1 MLDFLEISSR
11 YKNNGVLEV
20 SPEFIIK
27 RSSDLMIRGRDFYAI
42 WDEEQGKWSTD
53 EDDAVRLIDNELKK
67 YINEH
72 YTGDVITHSIK
83 RQNSES
89 VNQNINISSS
99 ISIIANPFAN
109 KHCSEMTYITYMGAK
124 WKISDISPEFPRLK
138 LTIGDLYNGK

>member
-1 MLDFLEISSR
+1 MAKWSANIGFNTLVETEPG
-11 YKNNGVLEV
+11 Y
-20 SPEFIIK
+20 
-27 RSSDLMIRGRDFYAI
+27 
-42 WDEEQGKWSTD
+42 WEEQIVEK
-53 EDDAVRLIDNELKK
+53 
-67 YINEH
+67 H

>member
-1 MLDFLEISSR
+1 MAKWSGNIGFNTLVETEPG
-11 YKNNGVLEV
+11 Y
-20 SPEFIIK
+20 
-27 RSSDLMIRGRDFYAI
+27 
-42 WDEEQGKWSTD
+42 WEEQIVEK
-53 EDDAVRLIDNELKK
+53 
-67 YINEH
+67 H
-72 YTGDVITHSIK
+72 YTGDVITHRIK